1 MKRLTILLFVASLAA
16 TACGGTSKA
25 ADTGTTD
32 LKPATEGVPGVVV
45 VPVSGRNHV
54 NGHVDYPT
62 SPPAGGNHNPVWQN
76 CGFYTVSLTNEY
88 AVHSLEHGAVW
99 ITYTQSVAQAT
110 KDLLAAKAKTDP
122 YLLVSLYPDNPTP
135 IALAPARDWDR
146 SGHRFGDPRKA
157 KEHLGFATETALRD
171 GLVET
176 IAWTRANRETVRRCM
191 LQHARFV
198 PGLRAALT

>member
-1 MKRLTILLFVASLAA
+1 MKRLAALVLIASLAA
-16 TACGGTSKA
+16 AACGGKSNA
-25 ADTGTTD
+25 ADPGTAD
-32 LKPATEGVPGVVV
+32 LKPATEGVPGVVE

-99 ITYTQSVAQAT
+99 ITYTQSVAQSV
-110 KDLLAAKAKTDP
+110 KDTLAAKAKTSP

-135 IALAPARDWDR
+135 IVVTAWARQLRLEAYDDALVNQFISVYAQKGPTTPEVGATCRGGIGVPPDR
-146 SGHRFGDPRKA
+146 PLS
-157 KEHLGFATETALRD
+157 T
-171 GLVET
+171 
-176 IAWTRANRETVRRCM
+176 
-191 LQHARFV
+191 
-198 PGLRAALT
+198 

>member
-1 MKRLTILLFVASLAA
+1 MKRLATLVLVACLVAV
-16 TACGGTSKA
+16 ACGGKTKA
-25 ADTGTTD
+25 VDSVAD

-76 CGFYTVSLTNEY
+76 CGFYTVTLTNEY

-99 ITYTQSVAQAT
+99 ITYTQSVDQAI
-110 KDLLAAKAKTDP
+110 KDTLAAKAKTQP

-135 IALAPARDWDR
+135 IVVTAWARQLRMATYDDALVNQFISVYAQHGPTTPEVGAACRGGIGVPPDR
-146 SGHRFGDPRKA
+146 PTS
-157 KEHLGFATETALRD
+157 T
-171 GLVET
+171 
-176 IAWTRANRETVRRCM
+176 
-191 LQHARFV
+191 
-198 PGLRAALT
+198 